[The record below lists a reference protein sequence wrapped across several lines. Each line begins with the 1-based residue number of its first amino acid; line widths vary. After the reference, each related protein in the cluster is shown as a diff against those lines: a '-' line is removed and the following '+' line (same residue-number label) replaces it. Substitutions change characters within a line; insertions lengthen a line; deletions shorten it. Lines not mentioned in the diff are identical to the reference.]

1 MSEEGIGNI
10 TKWNSLF
17 APTFVNHYMLP
28 DVYFHG
34 HCLID
39 SNISIPIYINI
50 YNIYIHNISIYIIY
64 ICRYI
69 YIYTYIYI
77 YIY

>member
-39 SNISIPIYINI
+39 SNISIPIYI
-50 YNIYIHNISIYIIY
+50 
-64 ICRYI
+64 YI
-69 YIYTYIYI
+69 YKYI
-77 YIY
+77 